1 MITCNFLGL
10 MMTYSNTM
18 FQKSIPFQKDDT
30 FLSPIQRCFLSST
43 PPSTKPPPPSTPPL
57 LSHNDNRCHPTSTFW
72 LCGPSLFSQ
81 SQTCI
86 ELKFVGIL
94 LKFSK
99 RCRELM
105 NILVEIQQLLRD
117 CNAIVHALARI
128 ILDSSENCV
137 RKEVCPYHIMS
148 VFSKLI

>member
-1 MITCNFLGL
+1 MITYNFLGL

-43 PPSTKPPPPSTPPL
+43 PL
-57 LSHNDNRCHPTSTFW
+57 LSHNNNRCHPTSTFW
-72 LCGPSLFSQ
+72 LCVPSIFSQ

-137 RKEVCPYHIMS
+137 RKEVYPYHIMS
-148 VFSKLI
+148 VFSELI